1 MIKATKMLKKPSTD
15 LYKTKLKMK
24 SNEKPSSSDHTNDET
39 LVCSLGGCSGSLVS
53 ATSTIIDQQPL
64 KKFSLKGNQL
74 SGSILIGNYNYLT
87 QLEVSENEM
96 EVLDLSSLAQLE
108 TLKCSHNKL
117 LELMINGSNLTSLV
131 ADSNCLHL
139 IQISPIPQKLYHVN
153 ISNNYFTE
161 LPKWLNEC
169 EMLETLNAS
178 HNQLQ
183 KVTDFLLTSKT
194 TRIRDLNLAYNNLRI
209 IERLPERFRPLEY
222 LQLQSNELQLLTDN
236 LFAITKGSLKLLN
249 LSCNK
254 LQILP
259 PVEDHDINSGG
270 GEVVEFALERLM
282 VTSNNL
288 DDRIFE
294 VLSQAKNLR
303 VLYAAYNKISAI
315 TEGCLE
321 QLDKLEELMLSGN
334 LLQHLPESICDLKS
348 LQVLRVHSNLLLFT
362 PGLSKLAT
370 LKVLDL
376 AHNHLDHLDLVSLVP
391 KNLKYLDLSCNLQLQ
406 LDEHQ
411 VTVCRSQRKW
421 SLVDVSGKNRINL
434 PTKKSSEQKEVVGH
448 ANSSHKPPWQVG
460 FSETPGKHRKLLVIQ
475 LRESKFR
482 TEEALFGMFVSAT
495 NHSTNASKMAQMIPK
510 LLQQE
515 RTVKENIGDYMKY
528 TLLAAQQK
536 MAEKPPQASMLC
548 HISRENTRSKDM
560 VRPQKTK
567 RYILRIAGI
576 GDIGAYLIR
585 RTTNVELIAK
595 ATPHQQFLKSTMN
608 LTDPTVAEWILG
620 NDDEYLV
627 LCNPGIRSVLDID
640 RISREIRKEENV
652 VLAAKRLQDLAQSFG
667 CEENLS
673 VIVLRFKN
681 IATDVDHLIKELK
694 QTVRRKPQTLAATPM
709 NSALLPNV
717 CKRACC
723 DRNLNCRH
731 RFGSGRQLAA
741 ITARVGSDRSS
752 PSGQSDQALSV
763 AQTPKATVEAG
774 DNDYI
779 LAHARVLEETTEM
792 EMLDET
798 DSALSEEQF
807 KCWEYMLEQ
816 NTQLLFD
823 KELNT
828 ISKSFTKNRNAERKS
843 LNRSTPERY
852 DYKSNLLKHS
862 TPKFISTSSPQLLY
876 SEVKKGNSSSHQHT
890 SNGSGQQ
897 QQQVSFLSK
906 HFGSA
911 RSFGASYNFFSD
923 SKSRDSLASGMGYTK
938 LGGGPNAAYFG
949 SLQRLM
955 PYNLE
960 YDFAVTQERS
970 YLDEDDDDDFNEHEH
985 RMRKYWGVAT
995 TEL

>member
-1 MIKATKMLKKPSTD
+1 M
-15 LYKTKLKMK
+15 
-24 SNEKPSSSDHTNDET
+24 
-39 LVCSLGGCSGSLVS
+39 
-53 ATSTIIDQQPL
+53 
-64 KKFSLKGNQL
+64 
-74 SGSILIGNYNYLT
+74 
-87 QLEVSENEM
+87 
-96 EVLDLSSLAQLE
+96 
-108 TLKCSHNKL
+108 
-117 LELMINGSNLTSLV
+117 
-131 ADSNCLHL
+131 
-139 IQISPIPQKLYHVN
+139 N

-169 EMLETLNAS
+169 EMLESLNAS

-194 TRIRDLNLAYNNLRI
+194 SRIRDLNLAYNNLRI
-209 IERLPERFRPLEY
+209 IERLPERFRLLEQ

-259 PVEDHDINSGG
+259 PIEEKDLKGSDFV
-270 GEVVEFALERLM
+270 LERLM

-294 VLSQAKNLR
+294 VLKEAKNLR
-303 VLYAAYNKISAI
+303 MLYAAYNKITAI
-315 TEGCLE
+315 TEDCL
-321 QLDKLEELMLSGN
+321 QKLQKLEELMLSGN
-334 LLQHLPESICDLKS
+334 LLQQLPDNICDLKN
-348 LQVLRVHSNLLLFT
+348 LQVLRIHSNLLLFT
-362 PGLSKLAT
+362 PGLSRLSA

-376 AHNHLDHLDLVSLVP
+376 AHNHLDRLDLMSLVP
-391 KNLKYLDLSCNLQLQ
+391 QNLKYLDLSCNLQLQ
-406 LDEHQ
+406 VDEHQ
-411 VTVCRSQRKW
+411 VNVCRSQRKW

-434 PTKKSSEQKEVVGH
+434 PTKKSQDPKEGCLGH
-448 ANSSHKPPWQVG
+448 TSGTHKPPWLIG
-460 FSETPGKHRKLLVIQ
+460 FSETPGKCRKLLVSQ

-482 TEEALFGMFVSAT
+482 TDEALFGMFISST
-495 NHSTNASKMAQMIPK
+495 NHSTHITKMAQMIPK

-536 MAEKPPQASMLC
+536 VSDKAPAATMLC
-548 HISRENTRSKDM
+548 HISRENTRPKDM

-567 RYILRIAGI
+567 RYVLRVAGI
-576 GDIGAYLIR
+576 GEIGAYLIR
-585 RTTNVELIAK
+585 RTTNIQLIAR
-595 ATPHQQFLKSTMN
+595 TSTQNNPNSTMN

-627 LCNPGIRSVLDID
+627 ICNPGIRSVLDID
-640 RISREIRKEENV
+640 RIAREIRKEDNV
-652 VLAAKRLQDLAQSFG
+652 VLAAKRVQDIAQSFG
-667 CEENLS
+667 SEENLS
-673 VIVLRFKN
+673 VIVIRFKN
-681 IATDVDHLIKELK
+681 IGTDVDHLIKELK
-694 QTVRRKPQTLAATPM
+694 QTVRRKPQSLVATSI
-709 NSALLPNV
+709 NTALLPNV

-723 DRNLNCRH
+723 DRNINCRH
-731 RFGSGRQLAA
+731 RFGSARQLAA
-741 ITARVGSDRSS
+741 IAARGGSDRSS

-763 AQTPKATVEAG
+763 INPKAMA
-774 DNDYI
+774 DNDNEYI

-843 LNRSTPERY
+843 FNRSTPERY
-852 DYKSNLLKHS
+852 DCKSNLLKSS

-876 SEVKKGNSSSHQHT
+876 TEVKKPNTTGLNNLQSSTASST
-890 SNGSGQQ
+890 APPQ

-911 RSFGASYNFFSD
+911 RSFGAGYSFFSD
-923 SKSRDSLASGMGYTK
+923 SKSRDSLASGIGYTK

-960 YDFAVTQERS
+960 YDFAITQERS
-970 YLDEDDDDDFNEHEH
+970 YLDEDDDDFNDHEN

>member
-1 MIKATKMLKKPSTD
+1 
-15 LYKTKLKMK
+15 
-24 SNEKPSSSDHTNDET
+24 
-39 LVCSLGGCSGSLVS
+39 
-53 ATSTIIDQQPL
+53 
-64 KKFSLKGNQL
+64 
-74 SGSILIGNYNYLT
+74 
-87 QLEVSENEM
+87 M
-96 EVLDLSSLAQLE
+96 EVLDLSTLAQLE

-153 ISNNYFTE
+153 ISKNYFTE

-169 EMLETLNAS
+169 EMLESLNAS

-183 KVTDFLLTSKT
+183 KVTDFILTSKT
-194 TRIRDLNLAYNNLRI
+194 NRIRDLNLSYNNLRI
-209 IERLPERFRPLEY
+209 IERLPERFRLLET

-236 LFAITKGSLKLLN
+236 LFAITKGSLKSLN

-259 PVEDHDINSGG
+259 PVQDRDPMDGG
-270 GEVVEFALERLM
+270 GEVEFVLECLM

-294 VLSQAKNLR
+294 VLKWAKNLR

-315 TEGCLE
+315 ADGSLE
-321 QLDKLEELMLSGN
+321 KLDKLEELMLSGN
-334 LLQHLPESICDLKS
+334 LLQQLPESVCELKS

-362 PGLSKLAT
+362 PGLSKLSS
-370 LKVLDL
+370 LRVLDL
-376 AHNHLDHLDLVSLVP
+376 AHNHLDHLDLMSLVP
-391 KNLKYLDLSCNLQLQ
+391 QNLKYFDLSCNLQLQ
-406 LDEHQ
+406 LDEYQ

-434 PTKKSSEQKEVVGH
+434 PTKKTADPKDALTHG
-448 ANSSHKPPWQVG
+448 NTSHKPPWLLG
-460 FSETPGKHRKLLVIQ
+460 FSETPGKSRKLLVIQ
-475 LRESKFR
+475 LRESKYR
-482 TEEALFGMFVSAT
+482 NEEALFGMFISAT
-495 NHSTNASKMAQMIPK
+495 NHATHVSKMAQMIPK

-528 TLLAAQQK
+528 TLLSAQQK
-536 MAEKPPQASMLC
+536 VGEKPPLASMLC
-548 HISRENTRSKDM
+548 HICRESSRSKDM

-567 RYILRIAGI
+567 RYILRVAGI

-595 ATPHQQFLKSTMN
+595 TTTSHQQFLNSSMN
-608 LTDPTVAEWILG
+608 LTDPTLAEWILG

-627 LCNPGIRSVLDID
+627 ICNPGIRSVLDID
-640 RISREIRKEENV
+640 RISREIRKDDNV

-667 CEENLS
+667 CTENLS
-673 VIVLRFKN
+673 VIVIRFKN
-681 IATDVDHLIKELK
+681 IGTDVDHLIKELK
-694 QTVRRKPQTLAATPM
+694 QTVRRKPQTLAATSV

-731 RFGSGRQLAA
+731 RFTAGRQLSA
-741 ITARVGSDRSS
+741 ITARGGSDRSS

-763 AQTPKATVEAG
+763 SHNSKSLADIG

-843 LNRSTPERY
+843 LNRTPERY

-876 SEVKKGNSSSHQHT
+876 SEVKKSNIGNHHT
-890 SNGSGQQ
+890 PANGAVSQQQ

-911 RSFGASYNFFSD
+911 RSFGAGYNFFSD
-923 SKSRDSLASGMGYTK
+923 SKSRDSLTSGIGYSK

-960 YDFAVTQERS
+960 YDFAVTQERT
-970 YLDEDDDDDFNEHEH
+970 YLDEDDDDDFNEHEN

>member
-1 MIKATKMLKKPSTD
+1 
-15 LYKTKLKMK
+15 
-24 SNEKPSSSDHTNDET
+24 
-39 LVCSLGGCSGSLVS
+39 
-53 ATSTIIDQQPL
+53 
-64 KKFSLKGNQL
+64 
-74 SGSILIGNYNYLT
+74 
-87 QLEVSENEM
+87 M

-139 IQISPIPQKLYHVN
+139 IHISPVPNKLYHVN

-169 EMLETLNAS
+169 EMLETLDAS

-183 KVTDFLLTSKT
+183 KVTDFLLTGKT
-194 TRIRDLNLAYNNLRI
+194 NRIRQLNLSYNNLRI
-209 IERLPERFRPLEY
+209 IERLSERFRLLEE

-249 LSCNK
+249 LSSNK

-259 PVEDHDINSGG
+259 PIEEKDLQNS
-270 GEVVEFALERLM
+270 EFVLERLL

-288 DDRIFE
+288 DDRIFD
-294 VLSQAKNLR
+294 VLKEAKNLKL
-303 VLYAAYNKISAI
+303 LYAAYNKISAI

-321 QLDKLEELMLSGN
+321 RLQNLEELMLSGN
-334 LLQHLPESICDLKS
+334 LLQQIPEQICELKN
-348 LQVLRVHSNLLLFT
+348 LQVLRVHSNLLLIT
-362 PGLSKLAT
+362 PTLSKLST
-370 LKVLDL
+370 LRVLDL
-376 AHNHLDHLDLVSLVP
+376 AHNHLDHLDLMSLVP
-391 KNLKYLDLSCNLQLQ
+391 QNLKYLDLSCNLQLQ
-406 LDEHQ
+406 VDEQQ
-411 VTVCRSQRKW
+411 VNVCRSQRKW

-434 PTKKSSEQKEVVGH
+434 PTKKTAETKDSH
-448 ANSSHKPPWQVG
+448 AGHKPPWLVG
-460 FSETPGKHRKLLVIQ
+460 FSETPGKWRKLLVIQ
-475 LRESKFR
+475 LREGKFR
-482 TEEALFGMFVSAT
+482 TDEALFGMFISASNT
-495 NHSTNASKMAQMIPK
+495 SSHISKMAQMIPK

-515 RTVKENIGDYMKY
+515 RTVKENMGDYMKY
-528 TLLAAQQK
+528 TLLGAQQK
-536 MAEKPPQASMLC
+536 SADKPPAASLLC
-548 HISRENTRSKDM
+548 HISRENTRTKLDM

-567 RYILRIAGI
+567 RYVLRVASL

-585 RTTNVELIAK
+585 RTNNIQLIARP
-595 ATPHQQFLKSTMN
+595 ATLKTSSSQTFN
-608 LTDPTVAEWILG
+608 DPSVAEWILG

-627 LCNPGIRSVLDID
+627 ICNTGVRSVLDID
-640 RISREIRKEENV
+640 RIAREVRKEENV
-652 VLAAKRLQDLAQSFG
+652 VLAAKRVQDIAQSFG
-667 CEENLS
+667 AEGNLS
-673 VIVLRFKN
+673 VIVIRFKN
-681 IATDVDHLIKELK
+681 IGTDVDHLIKELK
-694 QTVRRKPQTLAATPM
+694 QTVRRKPQSLVANSM
-709 NSALLPNV
+709 NTALLPNV

-723 DRNLNCRH
+723 DRTLNCRH
-731 RFGSGRQLAA
+731 RFAGTTRQLPSIAGR
-741 ITARVGSDRSS
+741 IGSDRSS
-752 PSGQSDQALSV
+752 PSGQSDPALSV
-763 AQTPKATVEAG
+763 ANPKQLDG
-774 DNDYI
+774 DNEYI

-828 ISKSFTKNRNAERKS
+828 ISKSFTKNRNADRK
-843 LNRSTPERY
+843 RSTPER
-852 DYKSNLLKHS
+852 
-862 TPKFISTSSPQLLY
+862 SPQLLY
-876 SEVKKGNSSSHQHT
+876 SEVKKTNVGLLNPAANPLANSSPGT
-890 SNGSGQQ
+890 SGAPQQ
-897 QQQVSFLSK
+897 SQVSFLSK

-911 RSFGASYNFFSD
+911 RSFGAGYNFFSD
-923 SKSRDSLASGMGYTK
+923 SKSRDSLSSGIGYSK
-938 LGGGPNAAYFG
+938 LSGGPNAAYFG

-970 YLDEDDDDDFNEHEH
+970 YLDEDDDDDDFNDHEH

>member
-1 MIKATKMLKKPSTD
+1 MIKATKILTKPSAD
-15 LYKTKLKMK
+15 LYQLKLNKMK
-24 SNEKPSSSDHTNDET
+24 SNEKNNENPKNEEA
-39 LVCSLGGCSGSLVS
+39 LVCTNSDSLASG
-53 ATSTIIDQQPL
+53 ASTIVDQQQQQQQPL

-139 IQISPIPQKLYHVN
+139 IHISPLPNKLYHVN

-169 EMLETLNAS
+169 EMLETLDAS

-183 KVTDFLLTSKT
+183 KVTDFLLTGKT
-194 TRIRDLNLAYNNLRI
+194 TRIRQLNLSYNNLRI
-209 IERLPERFRPLEY
+209 IERLSERFRLLEE
-222 LQLQSNELQLLTDN
+222 LQLHSNELQLLTDN

-249 LSCNK
+249 LSSNK

-259 PVEDHDINSGG
+259 PIEEKDLK
-270 GEVVEFALERLM
+270 ECEFVLERLL
-282 VTSNNL
+282 VTGNNL

-294 VLSQAKNLR
+294 VLKEARNLR

-315 TEGCLE
+315 SEDCL
-321 QLDKLEELMLSGN
+321 QRLGNLEELMLSGN
-334 LLQHLPESICDLKS
+334 LLQHLPESICELKN
-348 LQVLRVHSNLLLFT
+348 LQVLRVHSNLLLST
-362 PGLSKLAT
+362 PALSKITT
-370 LKVLDL
+370 LRVLDL
-376 AHNHLDHLDLVSLVP
+376 AHNHLDHLDLMSLVP
-391 KNLKYLDLSCNLQLQ
+391 QNLKYLDLSCNLQLQ
-406 LDEHQ
+406 VDEQQ
-411 VTVCRSQRKW
+411 VNVCRSQRKW

-434 PTKKSSEQKEVVGH
+434 PTKKSPESKDIHNG
-448 ANSSHKPPWQVG
+448 HKPPWFVG
-460 FSETPGKHRKLLVIQ
+460 FSETPGKCRKLLVIQ
-475 LRESKFR
+475 LREGKFR
-482 TEEALFGMFVSAT
+482 TDEALFGMFISGSNTSSHVC
-495 NHSTNASKMAQMIPK
+495 KMAQMLPK

-515 RTVKENIGDYMKY
+515 RMVKENMGDYMKY
-528 TLLAAQQK
+528 TLLAGQQK
-536 MAEKPPQASMLC
+536 LSDKPPIGSLLC
-548 HISRENTRSKDM
+548 HISRENTRPKFDM

-567 RYILRIAGI
+567 RYVLRVASM

-585 RTTNVELIAK
+585 RTNNIQLIARP
-595 ATPHQQFLKSTMN
+595 ASLKSVQN
-608 LTDPTVAEWILG
+608 ASFSDPSLAEWILG

-627 LCNPGIRSVLDID
+627 ICNPEIRSVLDID
-640 RISREIRKEENV
+640 RIAREVRKEENV
-652 VLAAKRLQDLAQSFG
+652 VLAAKRVQDMAQSFG
-667 CEENLS
+667 AQGNLS
-673 VIVLRFKN
+673 VIVIRFKN
-681 IATDVDHLIKELK
+681 IGTDVDYLIKELK
-694 QTVRRKPQTLAATPM
+694 QTVRRKPQSLVASPVNTG
-709 NSALLPNV
+709 LLPNV

-723 DRNLNCRH
+723 DRSLNCRH
-731 RFGSGRQLAA
+731 RFAGATATKQLPSIASR
-741 ITARVGSDRSS
+741 IGSDRSS
-752 PSGQSDQALSV
+752 PSGQSDPALSV
-763 AQTPKATVEAG
+763 ANPKQIEG
-774 DNDYI
+774 DNEYI

-828 ISKSFTKNRNAERKS
+828 ISKSFTKNRNAERK
-843 LNRSTPERY
+843 RSTPERY
-852 DYKSNLLKHS
+852 DYKSNLLKTS

-876 SEVKKGNSSSHQHT
+876 SEVKKGNVGLLNPAANPLGNPSSAGT
-890 SNGSGQQ
+890 STAQQ
-897 QQQVSFLSK
+897 SQVSFLSK

-911 RSFGASYNFFSD
+911 RSFGTAYNFFTD
-923 SKSRDSLASGMGYTK
+923 SKSRDSLASGIGYSK
-938 LGGGPNAAYFG
+938 LSGGPNAAYFG

-960 YDFAVTQERS
+960 YDFAVTQERN
-970 YLDEDDDDDFNEHEH
+970 YLDEDEDDDDFNDHEH

>member
-1 MIKATKMLKKPSTD
+1 
-15 LYKTKLKMK
+15 MK
-24 SNEKPSSSDHTNDET
+24 SNEKNISANDQQQQHQQNEDTLHGTNSD
-39 LVCSLGGCSGSLVS
+39 SLGSG
-53 ATSTIIDQQPL
+53 ASTIIDQQQQPL

-139 IQISPIPQKLYHVN
+139 IHISPVPNKLYHVN
-153 ISNNYFTE
+153 ISHNYFTE

-169 EMLETLNAS
+169 EMLETLDAS

-183 KVTDFLLTSKT
+183 KVTDFLLTGKT
-194 TRIRDLNLAYNNLRI
+194 TRLRLLNLSYNNLRI
-209 IERLPERFRPLEY
+209 IERFSERFRLLEE

-249 LSCNK
+249 LSCNR

-259 PVEDHDINSGG
+259 PIEERDLKDA
-270 GEVVEFALERLM
+270 EFVLERLL

-294 VLSQAKNLR
+294 LLKEARNLK
-303 VLYAAYNKISAI
+303 VFYAAYNKISAI
-315 TEGCLE
+315 PEGCFERLE
-321 QLDKLEELMLSGN
+321 KLEELMLSGN
-334 LLQHLPESICDLKS
+334 LLQQLPPGICELRN
-348 LQVLRVHSNLLLFT
+348 LQVLRIHSNLLLIT
-362 PGLSKLAT
+362 PQLSKLST
-370 LKVLDL
+370 LRVLDL
-376 AHNHLDHLDLVSLVP
+376 AHNHLDHLDLMSLVP
-391 KNLKYLDLSCNLQLQ
+391 QNLKYLDLSCNLQLQ
-406 LDEHQ
+406 VDEQQ
-411 VTVCRSQRKW
+411 VNVCRSQRKW

-434 PTKKSSEQKEVVGH
+434 PTKKNGEPKDTHTG
-448 ANSSHKPPWQVG
+448 HKPPWLVG
-460 FSETPGKHRKLLVIQ
+460 FSETPGKSRKLLVIQ
-475 LRESKFR
+475 LREGKLR
-482 TEEALFGMFVSAT
+482 TDEALFGMFISSSNT
-495 NHSTNASKMAQMIPK
+495 SSHICKMAQMIPK

-515 RTVKENIGDYMKY
+515 RTVKENMGDYMKY
-528 TLLAAQQK
+528 TLLAGQQK
-536 MAEKPPQASMLC
+536 LSDKPPSGSMLC
-548 HISRENTRSKDM
+548 HISRENTRNKFDM

-567 RYILRIAGI
+567 RYVLRVASI
-576 GDIGAYLIR
+576 GEIGAYLIR
-585 RTTNVELIAK
+585 RTNNIQLIARP
-595 ATPHQQFLKSTMN
+595 ASLKCSSAGSQSQN
-608 LTDPTVAEWILG
+608 FSDPSVAEWILG

-627 LCNPGIRSVLDID
+627 ICNPGIRSVLDID
-640 RISREIRKEENV
+640 RIAREVRKEENV
-652 VLAAKRLQDLAQSFG
+652 VLAAKRVQDMAQSFG
-667 CEENLS
+667 AEGNLS
-673 VIVLRFKN
+673 VIVIRFKN
-681 IATDVDHLIKELK
+681 IGTDVDHLIKELK
-694 QTVRRKPQTLAATPM
+694 QTVRRKPQSLVA
-709 NSALLPNV
+709 NSMTTGLLPNV

-731 RFGSGRQLAA
+731 RFGGTVTTARQLPLTSGRL
-741 ITARVGSDRSS
+741 GSDRSS

-763 AQTPKATVEAG
+763 VASAKQLDT
-774 DNDYI
+774 DNEYI

-828 ISKSFTKNRNAERKS
+828 ISKSFTKNRNAERK
-843 LNRSTPERY
+843 RSTPERY
-852 DYKSNLLKHS
+852 DYKSNLLKTS

-876 SEVKKGNSSSHQHT
+876 SEVKKSNVGLLNPAANPLANT
-890 SNGSGQQ
+890 SAATATGS
-897 QQQVSFLSK
+897 QVSFLSK

-911 RSFGASYNFFSD
+911 RSFGTGYNFFSD
-923 SKSRDSLASGMGYTK
+923 SKSRDSLASGIGYSK
-938 LGGGPNAAYFG
+938 LSGGPNAAYFG

-960 YDFAVTQERS
+960 YDFAVTQERN
-970 YLDEDDDDDFNEHEH
+970 YLDEDEDDDDFNDHEH